1 MRNFLT
7 VLTLCVL
14 TLTTSSVF
22 AEKYDETKRTERLGL
37 SYYDGRPLY
46 VVMFGFTGTDAAP
59 VGYSMSYYRVF
70 TGDNLSDYGASS
82 FQGEGRKAVVTYGD
96 VTVQERY
103 FYSVIDADGM
113 TVFSSNLAYSYPYRA
128 WTLKL
133 LEEYP
138 PPQYTSGDI
147 GVNIFDAML
156 EPLSEMLRGWLGV
169 VFAIGAVMFGWNFI
183 RELCTLDFSGKSKGK
198 NGKASGPL
206 SYSKLSRRDRS
217 FYEGAALG
225 SIGIE
230 SSQFLVPKAI
240 KKDVDFVTGAAF
252 GLEFDEKT
260 RESNRILM
268 EMFNRLSTKE
278 QKAVLKAFR
287 ESAFDKSF
295 EDSAE
300 KRFLAY
306 QGEVFDDVDNPFTGR
321 SKRRA
326 FDPLTAEQ
334 FAQGYWGV
342 GEDFGLETPAAP
354 SFIDSNDE
362 PFDPNDALDEAYYD
376 DNGGTPF

>member
-22 AEKYDETKRTERLGL
+22 GVKFDESRRTERLGL
-37 SYYDGRPLY
+37 SFYDGRPLY
-46 VVMFGFTGTDAAP
+46 FAYLYGRPTVMGAVEYRIET
-59 VGYSMSYYRVF
+59 YRVY
-70 TGDNLSDYGASS
+70 TGDVLEDLGRYDEASGGVYPPS
-82 FQGEGRKAVVTYGD
+82 QDGMAAWCFYARADDGQLTLICTGQYDNIVNKKPDHWVSQALLNFDPGVSSGD
-96 VTVQERY
+96 VA
-103 FYSVIDADGM
+103 ID
-113 TVFSSNLAYSYPYRA
+113 
-128 WTLKL
+128 
-133 LEEYP
+133 
-138 PPQYTSGDI
+138 
-147 GVNIFDAML
+147 IFDAML

-169 VFAIGAVMFGWNFI
+169 VLAIGAVMFGWNFI
-183 RELCTLDFSGKSKGK
+183 RELWTLDFSGKSKGK

-321 SKRRA
+321 SKRRS

-354 SFIDSNDE
+354 SFIDSDDE